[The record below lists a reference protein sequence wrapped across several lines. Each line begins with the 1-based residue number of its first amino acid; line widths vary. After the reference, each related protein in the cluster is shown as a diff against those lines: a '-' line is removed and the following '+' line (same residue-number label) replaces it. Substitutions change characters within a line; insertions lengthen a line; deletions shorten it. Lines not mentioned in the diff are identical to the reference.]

1 MKICKQT
8 LKEISINGTA
18 VSAEVKAH
26 LPVCDACAA
35 AYREET
41 ALEKC
46 LLSAKDLEAPGN
58 LKYAVQEAIEN
69 RQRKQWLIPALQF
82 VLKTAGVLILIISG
96 IWLGLQTANGGNGIA
111 AADFDVTR
119 ADPYRLNTE
128 PLYPG
133 NLAEIYFALLVEE
146 KDAK

>member
-8 LKEISINGTA
+8 LKEININGTA

-26 LPVCDACAA
+26 LPECDACAA

-41 ALEKC
+41 AVEKC

-58 LKYAVQEAIEN
+58 LKYAILEAAKN
-69 RQRKQWLIPALQF
+69 RQRKRLLIPALQF

-96 IWLGLQTANGGNGIA
+96 AWLGLQMANGGNGTA
-111 AADFDVTR
+111 TEDFDVTK
-119 ADPYRLNTE
+119 AAPYRLNTE

-133 NLAEIYFALLVEE
+133 NLADIYFALLVEG

>member
-26 LPVCDACAA
+26 LPMCAACAA

-46 LLSAKDLEAPGN
+46 LLSAADLEAPGN
-58 LKYAVQEAIEN
+58 LKYAVLEAAKN
-69 RQRKQWLIPALQF
+69 RQRKRWLAPALQF
-82 VLKTAGVLILIISG
+82 VLKAAGVLILIISG
-96 IWLGLQTANGGNGIA
+96 VWLGLQTANGRNGTA
-111 AADFDVTR
+111 SVDFDVSK
-119 ADPYRLNTE
+119 AAPYRLNTE

-133 NLAEIYFALLVEE
+133 NLAEIYFALLAEG

>member
-18 VSAEVKAH
+18 VPVEVKAH
-26 LPVCDACAA
+26 LQKCDACAA

-58 LKYAVQEAIEN
+58 LKYAILEATKN
-69 RQRKQWLIPALQF
+69 RQRKRSLIPALHF
-82 VLKTAGVLILIISG
+82 VLKTAAVLILIISG
-96 IWLGLQTANGGNGIA
+96 VWLGLQTANGRNSSA
-111 AADFDVTR
+111 SVDFDVTK
-119 ADPYRLNTE
+119 AAPYRLNTE
-128 PLYPG
+128 PLVPG
-133 NLAEIYFALLVEE
+133 NLAEIYFALLAEG